1 VGTKPEKT
9 WYGVRTLYR
18 VTAEGKPK
26 SRDKFF
32 DSEATLVE
40 DRVVLFQAAGFD
52 DAIAQA
58 TKEARAYCRQV
69 KFNNAYG
76 QRVRMRFLDT
86 YDAYEIGEM
95 SAGPP
100 AAGWEVYSSTELVG
114 QTVSD
119 SAVIRTRMGAKAS
132 PVVEVRYKFMDG
144 RILRKALAAVAS
156 DANPGKR

>member
-1 VGTKPEKT
+1 
-9 WYGVRTLYR
+9 
-18 VTAEGKPK
+18 
-26 SRDKFF
+26 
-32 DSEATLVE
+32 
-40 DRVVLFQAAGFD
+40 
-52 DAIAQA
+52 
-58 TKEARAYCRQV
+58 
-69 KFNNAYG
+69 
-76 QRVRMRFLDT
+76 MRFLDT

>member
-1 VGTKPEKT
+1 VGTKPKQA

-18 VTAEGKPK
+18 VTAEGRPK
-26 SRDKFF
+26 SRDKHF
-32 DSEATLVE
+32 DREATLIE
-40 DRVVLFQAAGFD
+40 DRVVLFQAIDFD
-52 DAIAQA
+52 DALAQG

-76 QRVRMRFLDT
+76 QSVRMRFLDAR
-86 YDAYEIGEM
+86 DAYEISEM
-95 SAGPP
+95 TDGPP

-119 SAVIRTRMGAKAS
+119 SAVIRRRMGAKAS